1 MRLRKIVEELDP
13 NSTYNT
19 YIETGRF
26 YIINTKTGESQEV
39 SVKNDKSI
47 FIRSETSVMLDQYN
61 GYIPLKEIDE
71 DQPVFEI
78 SINNNPLTKPFYD
91 LISILDSENR
101 KDMDEVTIDT
111 ISQKVLDLFVEGKLD
126 VPIAGAEFILN
137 RICRRPDNVMRRPN
151 FGKKKMPKY
160 KFYGVSKVTENNAS
174 ITTGMAFEQLSRQ
187 FTNLLI
193 SERNAP
199 GFYDPMFKE
208 DVDMSRLL
216 SYAKEVDEA
225 MKNGTFDD

>member
-1 MRLRKIVEELDP
+1 MHVMKNGRWQLLLHGFLR
-13 NSTYNT
+13 
-19 YIETGRF
+19 
-26 YIINTKTGESQEV
+26 Q
-39 SVKNDKSI
+39 
-47 FIRSETSVMLDQYN
+47 
-61 GYIPLKEIDE
+61 
-71 DQPVFEI
+71 
-78 SINNNPLTKPFYD
+78 
-91 LISILDSENR
+91 
-101 KDMDEVTIDT
+101 
-111 ISQKVLDLFVEGKLD
+111 
-126 VPIAGAEFILN
+126 
-137 RICRRPDNVMRRPN
+137 
-151 FGKKKMPKY
+151 
-160 KFYGVSKVTENNAS
+160 NNAS